1 MQVDL
6 KEMWKPKNLKEFI
19 ERPHCDL
26 GDNGWRL
33 AELAST
39 FENARFLDLG
49 VRLGP
54 SSALMSIAAD
64 EKNNKVVG
72 CDIDFNGFK
81 YGGEA
86 SGYVG
91 GRDFVSDSYEMCLAD
106 SVTLGK
112 NWKGDP
118 FDIIF
123 VDTLHTREQVLC
135 ELYFW
140 SNHLKENG
148 YFVFHDSHWDHTTK
162 GDTIA
167 NKEWRRVDEAI
178 TEFFHLP
185 MNIMK
190 CNGAYQTDD
199 MLLTHFPT
207 NFGMTFIQVKTLD
220 AIERFKSG
228 INWEEVFDI
237 RNELNGLHFDYN
249 NPKSLASASK
259 RGDVKGYPDFSL
271 VENELIIKP

>member
-1 MQVDL
+1 MQVDV
-6 KEMWKPKNLKEFI
+6 KKMWQPKNLKEFI

-91 GRDFVSDSYEMCLAD
+91 GRDFVSDSYEMCLSD

-140 SNHLKENG
+140 SNHLKPMG
-148 YFVFHDSHWDHTTK
+148 YFVFHDSHWDHKTE
-162 GDTIA
+162 GDWIGDRF
-167 NKEWRRVDEAI
+167 WRRVDEAI
-178 TEFFHLP
+178 TEFFNLP

-190 CNGAYQTDD
+190 CNGAYQNDD
-199 MLLTHFPT
+199 ILLTHFPT
-207 NFGMTFIQVKTLD
+207 NFGMTFVQVKTLD
-220 AIERFKSG
+220 AMERFKSG
-228 INWEEVFDI
+228 IDWEEAFNL
-237 RNELNGLHFDYN
+237 RNELNGLHFDYD

-259 RGDVKGYPDFSL
+259 RGEVKGYPNFSL